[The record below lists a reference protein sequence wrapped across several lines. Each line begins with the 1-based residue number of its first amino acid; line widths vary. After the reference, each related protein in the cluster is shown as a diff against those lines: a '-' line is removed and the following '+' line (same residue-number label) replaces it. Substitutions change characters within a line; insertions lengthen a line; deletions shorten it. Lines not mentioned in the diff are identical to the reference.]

1 MSPVEILL
9 VGLPICLIL
18 GIPVF
23 ISLGVVSL
31 LALMLTNIPLAII
44 PQTIYEGMDQFPLLA
59 IPCFILAGTIM
70 EKTGLTEDIIT
81 VVQKVVG
88 RMKGGLGV
96 ATILS
101 CMFFSAVSGS
111 GPGTV
116 AAVGSLM
123 IPAMKRRGY
132 GADYAGAVSSSGGTL
147 GILIPP
153 SNPMIIYGVIANVS
167 ISGLFIAGF
176 FPGFL
181 IGLAHCFVAYYVARR
196 CNFGGIAEKFQLGDF
211 FRSIWRS
218 KFALAAP
225 FVILGGIYA
234 GIFTPVE
241 ASIIAVVYALL
252 VGSIVYRQLTLKL
265 FYECLRFTA
274 ETFGPLAMLIGTSL
288 VFGKLMTMYRVPL
301 MLTNL
306 LAGVSQNW
314 FVVALII
321 IGFLFIL
328 GMFMETLSTIM
339 ILTPVLLPVVT
350 KLGMDPI
357 HFGIIFVV
365 TNEIAFLTPPLGVN
379 LFVAMQLADV
389 PLERLSLHVIPHII
403 AIVICL
409 IIITYFPQISTWL
422 PHFLGMGKM

>member
-1 MSPVEILL
+1 VSPVEILL
-9 VGLPICLIL
+9 IGLPACLIM

-31 LALMLTNIPLAII
+31 LALLRTNVPLVII

-70 EKTGLTEDIIT
+70 EKTGLTEDIIV

-176 FPGFL
+176 FPGFI
-181 IGLAHCFVAYYVARR
+181 IGFAHCFVAYYVARR
-196 CNFGGIAEKFQLGDF
+196 FNFGGTAERFEWVDF
-211 FRSIWRS
+211 LKTIWQS

-225 FVILGGIYA
+225 FVILGGIYG

-241 ASIIAVVYALL
+241 ASIIAVVYALV
-252 VGSIVYRQLTLKL
+252 VGGIVYRKLSLSL
-265 FYECLRFTA
+265 FYDCLKITS

-301 MLTNL
+301 MLTDL
-306 LAGVSQNW
+306 LSSVSQNW
-314 FVVALII
+314 FVVTLII

-339 ILTPVLLPVVT
+339 ILTPVLLPVIT

-403 AIVICL
+403 AIVLCL
-409 IIITYFPQISTWL
+409 LVIAYFPQISIWL
-422 PHFLGMGKM
+422 PHLLGMGAM

>member
-9 VGLPICLIL
+9 IGLPACLIM

-31 LALMLTNIPLAII
+31 LALLRTNVPLVII

-70 EKTGLTEDIIT
+70 EKTGLTEDIIV

-176 FPGFL
+176 FPGFI
-181 IGLAHCFVAYYVARR
+181 IGFAHCFVAYYVARR
-196 CNFGGIAEKFQLGDF
+196 FNFGGTAERFEWVDF
-211 FRSIWRS
+211 LKTIWQS

-225 FVILGGIYA
+225 FVILGGIYG

-241 ASIIAVVYALL
+241 ASIIAVVYALV
-252 VGSIVYRQLTLKL
+252 VGGIVYRKLSLSL
-265 FYECLRFTA
+265 FYDCLKITS

-301 MLTNL
+301 MLTDL
-306 LAGVSQNW
+306 LSSVSQNW
-314 FVVALII
+314 FVVTLII

-339 ILTPVLLPVVT
+339 ILTPVLLPVIT

-403 AIVICL
+403 AIVLCL
-409 IIITYFPQISTWL
+409 LVIAYFPQISIWL
-422 PHFLGMGKM
+422 PHLLGMGAM